1 MIFISSA
8 CIKEKNLSK
17 NLNLFNKNNLRNI
30 ELSGGT
36 NHNKKTL
43 KILKSFK
50 QKGFDFLIHNYFPI
64 PKLPFMLNLGSD
76 NKLNSKKSLKNCIE
90 AIKLCHKLKAKKFSV
105 HAPFLFDFNFKE
117 AGKKISPSRLYNVKN
132 TIKIFKQNWK
142 ILQSYA
148 GKDVKLYVENNVLNK
163 QNYDSFN
170 KQIPLLF
177 TDMSSFEMMR
187 NEVDFVPLIDTGHL
201 KVSCYTLGKN
211 FELELKKLSPHTDF
225 FQISDNNSLFDQNL
239 ALKKNSLM
247 YRSLKKLNL
256 KNKTFSI
263 EVYEGLKEITETINS
278 IKSILKK

>member
-1 MIFISSA
+1 MIFVSSA
-8 CIKEKNLSK
+8 CINEKNLSK

-50 QKGFDFLIHNYFPI
+50 QKGFSFLIHNYFPI
-64 PKLPFMLNLGSD
+64 PKMPFMLNLGSD
-76 NKLNSKKSLKNCIE
+76 NKLNSRKSLKNCIE

-105 HAPFLFDFNFKE
+105 HAPFLFDFNYKE
-117 AGKKISPSRLYNVKN
+117 AGKKISPTRLYNVKK
-132 TIKIFKQNWK
+132 TITIFKQNWK

-148 GKDVKLYVENNVLNK
+148 GKDVKLYVENNVMNK
-163 QNYDSFN
+163 QNYNSFN

-177 TDMSSFEMMR
+177 TDVSSFEMMR

-201 KVSCYTLGKN
+201 KVSCHTLGKN
-211 FELELKKLSPHTDF
+211 FELELKKLSSHTDF
-225 FQISDNNSLFDQNL
+225 YQISDNNGFFDQNL
-239 ALKKNSLM
+239 ALKKNSSM